1 MSTLN
6 IEKLTE
12 FFVFKDY
19 KHEINENISYIS
31 LSNLIVER
39 FNISLEDIVNFCFK
53 DHHKY
58 NDNRVIT
65 LFYSCMQNNT
75 FHSIDITNILRSN
88 KFSCI
93 LLENV
98 FFKFK
103 DSYMYF
109 PLERIDKKETKNIEI
124 FLNVASLML
133 YIDSNSA
140 IRIVNSGLNEILL
153 LKNNYDTNFQNAI
166 LDLKLTCNL
175 YL

>member
-31 LSNLIVER
+31 LSSLIVER

-75 FHSIDITNILRSN
+75 FPSIDITNILLSN
-88 KFSCI
+88 KFSYK
-93 LLENV
+93 V
-98 FFKFK
+98 H
-103 DSYMYF
+103 
-109 PLERIDKKETKNIEI
+109 
-124 FLNVASLML
+124 
-133 YIDSNSA
+133 
-140 IRIVNSGLNEILL
+140 
-153 LKNNYDTNFQNAI
+153 
-166 LDLKLTCNL
+166 
-175 YL
+175 